1 MNLEQDLS
9 DALHGAF
16 GAALPSPDLRARV
29 MAATRREPATSRRA
43 PRRFLLA
50 ISGLTAALLLAAVV
64 SAVVKPNMA
73 SESPSAGSSAPPTHY
88 AIGWISFDYPSSW
101 KSRVD
106 VLSSVVAFWTGTEPA
121 YCVTA
126 TPQPTGPDSH
136 CGRQGPLLPGTL
148 YVTAGPYTSSPI
160 DRTDLAALPPGG
172 QYVTVAGVQAT
183 LVSGATAT
191 EQTLDWS
198 ISEPKEP
205 RTRLQIHA
213 EFADPGAAEMRTEIM
228 ALVASLKF
236 HNPVKPL
243 DLSQGNDIAGRW
255 MSSMHTL
262 SGLECFST
270 TPGEVATGMVTDFPW
285 SDGVLQKN
293 ELQVTRLSK
302 PLPVSCRMTVEP
314 ATSVGLW
321 KVTLTEWWTADVDR
335 TAGSYTLVFWI
346 DPDASGDAFSEGVGW
361 GPDVSGGPFPYV
373 SADPVAQST

>member
-106 VLSSVVAFWTGTEPA
+106 VLSSVVAFWTGAEPA

-373 SADPVAQST
+373 SEDQFPQST

>member
-373 SADPVAQST
+373 SEDQFPQST

>member
-1 MNLEQDLS
+1 
-9 DALHGAF
+9 
-16 GAALPSPDLRARV
+16 
-29 MAATRREPATSRRA
+29 MAATRGEPASSRRA
-43 PRRFLLA
+43 RRGILLA
-50 ISGLTAALLLAAVV
+50 ISGLAAALLLAALVPT
-64 SAVVKPNMA
+64 VVKPNGTA
-73 SESPSAGSSAPPTHY
+73 PQGPSAGSFAPLTHY
-88 AIGWISFDYPSSW
+88 AVGLLSFDYPSSW
-101 KSRVD
+101 KSRVNVVPW
-106 VLSSVVAFWTGTEPA
+106 VLGLWTGSDPA
-121 YCVTA
+121 DCLTP

-373 SADPVAQST
+373 SEDQFPQST